1 MISRSSVSQR
11 RSRLNQH
18 DRAIPVARF
27 PVIVPAKD
35 ENSLEFRARFRR
47 ANFDEIPKL
56 VEMPWTT
63 ARNVRQNCRIIILR
77 VEFVI
82 DGRARATPENSS
94 RVRQRPRT
102 YPVHAAF
109 RARRIHFG
117 KAWHPCH
124 GWAGLLFL
132 SLCHRTLTRAFSERY
147 DNESD
152 NELRDEATLTEQSDC
167 FLRGTERNARNESSS
182 EYDQSAIK

>member
-1 MISRSSVSQR
+1 MSQR

-35 ENSLEFRARFRR
+35 ENSLEFRKVSRD
-47 ANFDEIPKL
+47 FDEIPKL

-124 GWAGLLFL
+124 GWPGLLFL
-132 SLCHRTLTRAFSERY
+132 SLCHRTLTRAFSERF

-167 FLRGTERNARNESSS
+167 FLRGTERNAGTNLRRRC
-182 EYDQSAIK
+182 DQSTIK